1 MLLFFMSLT
10 NADGPQAP
18 QATLSNR
25 RRCCRVL
32 KGGEEV
38 RTDQRVEQ
46 LFDVVNGLLRR
57 SPAAAAA
64 SLQVGPALQTCA
76 WSIMSPGESNN
87 TTTHSET

>member
-1 MLLFFMSLT
+1 MSCAIPQLHPPQQSATFSLLRDS
-10 NADGPQAP
+10 DEP
-18 QATLSNR
+18 QATLNKCHWR
-25 RRCCRVL
+25 CRVL

-64 SLQVGPALQTCA
+64 SLQVGACNCCSDHT
-76 WSIMSPGESNN
+76 IIK
-87 TTTHSET
+87 